1 MVIVFTVSVI
11 GIGLTT
17 MLLLSDSE
25 LSWIGILNGI
35 IIGLFFDYKIYQTY
49 IDDRRY
55 NVLGE

>member
-1 MVIVFTVSVI
+1 MLNKFAVHSMVIVFTVSVI
-11 GIGLTT
+11 GIGLTS

-49 IDDRRY
+49 K
-55 NVLGE
+55 E

>member
-1 MVIVFTVSVI
+1 MVIVFTVLVI

-49 IDDRRY
+49 K
-55 NVLGE
+55 E